1 MARSSLISAALLGV
15 SSWLLLSLVSRP
27 AFLSSGSMRAGGR
40 TAMRGFKE
48 DFASW
53 KSTLSSD
60 EKDLLLKQAQNEYDK
75 KFRKSE
81 DFSKTIADD
90 KIESFSKILKKFFDS
105 EMEEYE
111 KEAGAKTP
119 DYTALKRKAANKVYD
134 FSLKP
139 RIVEHDRD
147 ADRRWQFVSVMD
159 EDYATRGEK
168 FPMSSP
174 IKEEHT
180 IPNDNE
186 EYHEAIK
193 KVFKLAEELSKV
205 VTDKDDKAEL
215 EALVKEGPP
224 PIGTPWK
231 VEMRQVPVLQAEVLW
246 DQLEASDKSP
256 EEKEKLWAENL
267 AKIFDRY
274 YESVNDIEKNVDNMK
289 AFFRSQKDMPGKT
302 KADILKGIWAEL
314 PKHTD
319 KPVPPLD
326 EEMLSELAQEP
337 AVNKDNMEFK
347 HNWGTADVLYKSE
360 AIDSFGVKY
369 LLGVF
374 ETKEEAAKAFDD
386 WNKEYEKAGEEVKD
400 ELVQWGKTETAF
412 LEEYT
417 RSNTEIV
424 MKGLE
429 EARR

>member
-1 MARSSLISAALLGV
+1 MG
-15 SSWLLLSLVSRP
+15 
-27 AFLSSGSMRAGGR
+27 
-40 TAMRGFKE
+40 
-48 DFASW
+48 
-53 KSTLSSD
+53 
-60 EKDLLLKQAQNEYDK
+60 
-75 KFRKSE
+75 
-81 DFSKTIADD
+81 
-90 KIESFSKILKKFFDS
+90 
-105 EMEEYE
+105 
-111 KEAGAKTP
+111 
-119 DYTALKRKAANKVYD
+119 
-134 FSLKP
+134 
-139 RIVEHDRD
+139 
-147 ADRRWQFVSVMD
+147 
-159 EDYATRGEK
+159 
-168 FPMSSP
+168 
-174 IKEEHT
+174 
-180 IPNDNE
+180 
-186 EYHEAIK
+186 HEAIK

-205 VTDKDDKAEL
+205 VTDKDGKAEL

-274 YESVNDIEKNVDNMK
+274 YESANDIEKNVDNMK
-289 AFFRSQKDMPGKT
+289 AFLRSQKDMPGKT

-374 ETKEEAAKAFDD
+374 ETKEE
-386 WNKEYEKAGEEVKD
+386 
-400 ELVQWGKTETAF
+400 LVQWGKTETAF

-429 EARR
+429 EA